1 MYSPVQYHI
10 YSNYVVLDYMYVKY
24 GVGFKHMKSIH
35 VYGTKLQYCADRYY
49 TLALVLIIYVCSN
62 YVVLAYM
69 KHEHIISIT

>member
-1 MYSPVQYHI
+1 MQYIMVLNYKTVLIETYMYSPVQYHI

-49 TLALVLIIYVCSN
+49 TLALV
-62 YVVLAYM
+62 
-69 KHEHIISIT
+69 